1 MENSTNFISSKH
13 NEEEHVKHSKSDNK
27 EIKIN
32 DKAQK
37 VIGKLFKSRLNRYQ
51 NHLQN
56 LREVVILSLI
66 SFIYCIIDVIKEIQI
81 LVDHIQILLIG

>member
-1 MENSTNFISSKH
+1 MENSTNIISSKH
-13 NEEEHVKHSKSDNK
+13 NEEEHVMHSKTDNK

-37 VIGKLFKSRLNRYQ
+37 VIEKLFKSRLNRYQ

-56 LREVVILSLI
+56 L
-66 SFIYCIIDVIKEIQI
+66 
-81 LVDHIQILLIG
+81 